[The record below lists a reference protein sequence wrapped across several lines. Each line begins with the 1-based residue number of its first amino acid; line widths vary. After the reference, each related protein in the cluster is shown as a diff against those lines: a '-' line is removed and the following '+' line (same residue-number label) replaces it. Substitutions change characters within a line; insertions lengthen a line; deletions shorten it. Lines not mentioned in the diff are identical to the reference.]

1 MAYDEHT
8 RRWTVAPG
16 EHKTIDIDDV
26 TALRIAL
33 ASGRVDVIGQ
43 DDPVCRLEIGNVV
56 GRNLTVEVCR
66 GVLRIEQ
73 PEERRPFRLFDV
85 FIGRRGV
92 VSGTSADVSLLVP
105 RSVAAHISCVNGDT
119 LVGGLTADTHLET
132 VNGAVL
138 ADGLSG
144 ALKLN
149 NVGGRVEARNHHG
162 EVKADTVN
170 GDVTVSGDCRAV
182 EVHSVNGALYLD
194 AFGSPD
200 RVTFNAVSGDATIRL
215 DPEVHA
221 RYSVETMGGHAD
233 IDGRTFRSALRN
245 FAYEDGPD
253 DGPESK
259 VRFQAVGGS
268 LRILRRAVEPFDPDP
283 EKTRASDE
291 PAAFGG
297 GGAR

>member
-26 TALRIAL
+26 TVLRISL
-33 ASGRVDVIGQ
+33 VSGRIDVIGQ
-43 DDPVCRLEIGNVV
+43 DDPVCRLEVSNVV
-56 GRNLTVEVCR
+56 GRNLDVKVSR
-66 GVLRIEQ
+66 GVLHIEQ
-73 PEERRPFRLFDV
+73 PEEHRPFRLFGL
-85 FIGRRGV
+85 FIGKRGV
-92 VSGTSADVSLLVP
+92 ASGTSADVSLLVP

-119 LVGGLTADTHLET
+119 LVGRLTADTHLET
-132 VNGAVL
+132 VNGSVL

-162 EVKADTVN
+162 SVKADTVN

-194 AFGSPD
+194 AFGGPD

-215 DPEVHA
+215 DPEVRA
-221 RYSVETMGGHAD
+221 RYSVETVGGHAD
-233 IDGRTFRSALRN
+233 IDGRTFRSALHN
-245 FAYEDGPD
+245 FAYEDGPH
-253 DGPESK
+253 DGPETRI
-259 VRFQAVGGS
+259 RFQTVGGS
-268 LRILRRAVEPFDPDP
+268 LRILRRAAEPFDPDA
-283 EKTRASDE
+283 EETWTTDGT
-291 PAAFGG
+291 AADGG
-297 GGAR
+297 GEQR

>member
-33 ASGRVDVIGQ
+33 ASGRIDVIGQ
-43 DDPVCRLEIGNVV
+43 DDPVCRLEVGNVV
-56 GRNLTVEVCR
+56 GRNLNVEMSR

-73 PEERRPFRLFDV
+73 PEEHRPFRLFGV
-85 FIGRRGV
+85 VIGRRGV

-105 RSVAAHISCVNGDT
+105 RSVEARISCVNGDT

-132 VNGAVL
+132 VNGTVL

-149 NVGGRVEARNHHG
+149 NVGGRVEARGHHG
-162 EVKADTVN
+162 TVKADTVN
-170 GDVTVSGDCRAV
+170 GDVLVSGDCRAV

-194 AFGSPD
+194 AFGGPD

-215 DPEVHA
+215 DPEVRA
-221 RYSVETMGGHAD
+221 RYRMETVGGHAD
-233 IDGRTFRSALRN
+233 IDGRTFRSALHD
-245 FAYEDGPD
+245 FAYEDGPAG
-253 DGPESK
+253 GPETE
-259 VRFQAVGGS
+259 VRFQTVGGS
-268 LRILRRAVEPFDPDP
+268 LRILRRAMEPFDPDP
-283 EKTRASDE
+283 EEARTSDG

-297 GGAR
+297 GGTR